1 MRPLLLL
8 LLFPSTSSSTYL
20 HVCMYLSVCLCGWVG
35 VWVCVCVCFSL
46 CLSFTSIIQSQK
58 ELKGASLSTLLCVPD
73 FCPSLLLSLYL
84 SLFFRPH
91 EQNEKLFGAAK
102 I

>member
-1 MRPLLLL
+1 
-8 LLFPSTSSSTYL
+8 
-20 HVCMYLSVCLCGWVG
+20 MYLSVCLCGCVG
-35 VWVCVCVCFSL
+35 VCVCFSL

-73 FCPSLLLSLYL
+73 FCPSLLLSLFL
-84 SLFFRPH
+84 ICLFFRPH
-91 EQNEKLFGAAK
+91 EQNEQLFGAAK